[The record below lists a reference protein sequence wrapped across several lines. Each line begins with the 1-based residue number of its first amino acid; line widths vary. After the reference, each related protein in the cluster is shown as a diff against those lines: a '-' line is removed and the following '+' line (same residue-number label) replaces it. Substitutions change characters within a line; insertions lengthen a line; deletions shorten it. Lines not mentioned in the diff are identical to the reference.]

1 MTSNDF
7 GKQCCIGNAVR
18 ERTNLVEAAGK
29 SNQAVA
35 ADQTVR
41 WLHANNSA

>member
-1 MTSNDF
+1 MTSNNF
-7 GKQCCIGNAVR
+7 SEESCIGNAVR

-41 WLHANNSA
+41 WLDANNSA